1 MEFLEAYK
9 CAKKYRTSFRL
20 PGMNYILIPKKKDDK
35 DIINIKYHDN
45 LKTIEDIQEFIKAA
59 IDLNSDDW
67 KICNSNLEY
76 SFKNLLSFEEALE
89 QLKAGKD
96 VSRFSTAWDDLYLS
110 MLPATPVV
118 DMDRIKDKYNSN
130 VIDLL
135 NYKKLV
141 LTNFESM
148 IEYTDD
154 YRFTYDDVMAH
165 DWFVLG

>member
-1 MEFLEAYK
+1 
-9 CAKKYRTSFRL
+9 
-20 PGMNYILIPKKKDDK
+20 
-35 DIINIKYHDN
+35 
-45 LKTIEDIQEFIKAA
+45 
-59 IDLNSDDW
+59 
-67 KICNSNLEY
+67 
-76 SFKNLLSFEEALE
+76 
-89 QLKAGKD
+89 
-96 VSRFSTAWDDLYLS
+96 

-118 DMDRIKDKYNSN
+118 DMDRIKDKYSSN

>member
-9 CAKKYRTSFRL
+9 YTKKYRTSFRL

-45 LKTIEDIQEFIKAA
+45 LETIEDIQEFIKAA

-89 QLKAGKD
+89 QLKAGK
-96 VSRFSTAWDDLYLS
+96 
-110 MLPATPVV
+110 MLV
-118 DMDRIKDKYNSN
+118 D
-130 VIDLL
+130 
-135 NYKKLV
+135 LV
-141 LTNFESM
+141 LLGM
-148 IEYTDD
+148 IYIYLCCRQLLWLIWIE
-154 YRFTYDDVMAH
+154 
-165 DWFVLG
+165 